1 MALMAPWCATVV
13 DPTGPHANPGRATR
27 IGGFGDLEALRA
39 TQYTERYRILGQLLS
54 CLTRHFLL
62 MTPPHAGEEED
73 LPLFAAFV
81 DGDRFEGRFHNG
93 VHSVDVSDLMR
104 RRVKESLLTFEG

>member
-1 MALMAPWCATVV
+1 
-13 DPTGPHANPGRATR
+13 
-27 IGGFGDLEALRA
+27 
-39 TQYTERYRILGQLLS
+39 
-54 CLTRHFLL
+54 
-62 MTPPHAGEEED
+62 
-73 LPLFAAFV
+73 LPLFVAFV